1 MADAPWD
8 VVAARLFGSNAA
20 RSICGPDVR
29 SQVRTLSQGAPPEL
43 AGRNRSASF
52 SLLRN
57 SPLRIEAANRA
68 GLTRSRNVYVAGEY
82 SVNGRRFAQ
91 TVYDTLKIAG
101 RRQIERLNG
110 PTHAA
115 TLSRALQSHL
125 SKAISVDW
133 PDSYMCIDQALDY
146 DSLVGEPVIVR
157 AMADALG
164 CDVVARVSKPST
176 ETLQALTGR
185 MAKEFGEAAD
195 KCLHDEQNA
204 DETIREL
211 RDLAEIVNTLI
222 ATLTTRHTLRA
233 VG

>member
-1 MADAPWD
+1 
-8 VVAARLFGSNAA
+8 
-20 RSICGPDVR
+20 
-29 SQVRTLSQGAPPEL
+29 
-43 AGRNRSASF
+43 
-52 SLLRN
+52 
-57 SPLRIEAANRA
+57 
-68 GLTRSRNVYVAGEY
+68 
-82 SVNGRRFAQ
+82 VNGRRFAQ

-164 CDVVARVSKPST
+164 CDVVARVSKPSGST
-176 ETLQALTGR
+176 FRALIAAVNKESAEVTTRFLTAPDEGAELKREAEEAVEALRNLIIALTI
-185 MAKEFGEAAD
+185 EP
-195 KCLHDEQNA
+195 
-204 DETIREL
+204 
-211 RDLAEIVNTLI
+211 
-222 ATLTTRHTLRA
+222 TLRA